1 MLHAAA
7 FLSKN
12 NKENYE
18 CKIDK
23 NTKLPFIGIHK
34 AVESIIQLMSADNIK
49 SKLRTFN
56 IEEVSLTPNDII
68 GMLQK
73 EFPKFNINYNIE
85 EKLQSVADTWPD
97 SLNCEKAKKEWS
109 FSNKHDKKSFFM
121 EYLIPTVKEY
131 YGRH

>member
-1 MLHAAA
+1 
-7 FLSKN
+7 
-12 NKENYE
+12 
-18 CKIDK
+18 
-23 NTKLPFIGIHK
+23 
-34 AVESIIQLMSADNIK
+34 MSADNIK

-73 EFPKFNINYNIE
+73 EFPKFNISYNIE

-109 FSNKHDKKSFFM
+109 FSSKHDKKSFFM